1 MMKKLKETI
10 NKQKTEEKQAADP
23 KKKSGKSS
31 MAYYM
36 PVVADRPESIDAK
49 LKKLQGSF
57 FGKPVNKVDVGT
69 LRDVWVPYGY
79 FVYDYEVGGK
89 GLLKAKRSGQVH
101 IICDLNE
108 KHCMQYDEKESGD
121 LPLERKDFAEDDW
134 TIIKSE
140 MSERKATEFVEEF
153 IQMKVMYR
161 TFGRRGTIKPVKSI
175 IFLRPAVEMEIF
187 FRGVN
192 RNIRYAYLDSY
203 GVKSEHILG
212 LKYRLTH

>member
-1 MMKKLKETI
+1 M
-10 NKQKTEEKQAADP
+10 P

-36 PVVADRPESIDAK
+36 PVVADRQESIDAK

-140 MSERKATEFVEEF
+140 MSERKATEFVDGVHSDEGHV
-153 IQMKVMYR
+153 QD
-161 TFGRRGTIKPVKSI
+161 
-175 IFLRPAVEMEIF
+175 
-187 FRGVN
+187 FRAQRDDKACEKYN
-192 RNIRYAYLDSY
+192 IPQTCSRNGDSFQR
-203 GVKSEHILG
+203 SEQKHQVCIS
-212 LKYRLTH
+212 

>member
-10 NKQKTEEKQAADP
+10 NKQKTEEKQAAAP

-36 PVVADRPESIDAK
+36 PVVADRQESIDAK

-121 LPLERKDFAEDDW
+121 LPLERKDFAEDDVQDFRAQRDDKACEKYNIPQ
-134 TIIKSE
+134 TCSRNGDLFQRSE
-140 MSERKATEFVEEF
+140 QKHQVCIS
-153 IQMKVMYR
+153 
-161 TFGRRGTIKPVKSI
+161 
-175 IFLRPAVEMEIF
+175 
-187 FRGVN
+187 
-192 RNIRYAYLDSY
+192 
-203 GVKSEHILG
+203 
-212 LKYRLTH
+212 

>member
-1 MMKKLKETI
+1 MKKLKETI
-10 NKQKTEEKQAADP
+10 NKQKTEEKQAAAP

-36 PVVADRPESIDAK
+36 PVVADRQEAI
-49 LKKLQGSF
+49 

-192 RNIRYAYLDSY
+192 RHIRYASLDSS
-203 GVKSEHILG
+203 GVPSGHLLG
-212 LKYRLTH
+212 LPYRLPPC